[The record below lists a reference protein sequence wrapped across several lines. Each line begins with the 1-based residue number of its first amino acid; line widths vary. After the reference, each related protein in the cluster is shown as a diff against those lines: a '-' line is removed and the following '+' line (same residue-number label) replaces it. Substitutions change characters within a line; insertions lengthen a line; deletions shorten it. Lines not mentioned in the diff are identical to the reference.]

1 MSKTAILILAAG
13 ESSRMGQPKQLLP
26 YKDTNLLL
34 HTVKQANA
42 IKYSD
47 VFIVIG
53 AHFSDVFK
61 SIRGQKATVIM
72 NSNWEEGMGSSL
84 KKGIDFIKN
93 KNNYDQVLITLG
105 DIPLITTEHYE
116 ELISLSDSSGKR
128 IVLTSYEEVSGVPAI
143 FDRSLFNELFAMSN
157 GEGAKPV
164 IKKYK
169 KEVIEMTSKT
179 PYFDVDTQETYQE
192 LLKLP

>member
-13 ESSRMGQPKQLLP
+13 ESRRMGEPKQLLP
-26 YKDTNLLL
+26 YKDSNLLL
-34 HTVKQANA
+34 HTVKQASA

-53 AHFSDVFK
+53 AHFSDIFK
-61 SIRGQKATVIM
+61 SIRGQKATVLM

-93 KNNYDQVLITLG
+93 KNNYDRVLITLG
-105 DIPLITTEHYE
+105 DTPLITTEHYE

-143 FDRSLFNELFAMSN
+143 FDKSLFNELFAMSN
-157 GEGAKPV
+157 DEGAKPV

-169 KEVIEMTSKT
+169 KEVTEMTSKT
-179 PYFDVDTQETYQE
+179 PYFDVDTQEAYQE

>member
-13 ESSRMGQPKQLLP
+13 GSSRMGQPKQLLP
-26 YKDTNLLL
+26 YKDSNLLL
-34 HTVKQANA
+34 HTVKQVSA

-47 VFIVIG
+47 IFIIIG
-53 AHFSDVFK
+53 AHFSEIFK
-61 SIRGQKATVIM
+61 SIRGQKATIIM

-93 KNNYDQVLITLG
+93 KNNYDRVLITLG
-105 DIPLITTEHYE
+105 DTPLITTEHYE
-116 ELISLSDSSGKR
+116 ELISLSDVSVKR

-143 FDRSLFNELFAMSN
+143 FDKSLFNELIAMSN
-157 GEGAKPV
+157 DEGAKNV

-179 PYFDVDTQETYQE
+179 PYFDVDTQEAYQK
-192 LLKLP
+192 LLNLP